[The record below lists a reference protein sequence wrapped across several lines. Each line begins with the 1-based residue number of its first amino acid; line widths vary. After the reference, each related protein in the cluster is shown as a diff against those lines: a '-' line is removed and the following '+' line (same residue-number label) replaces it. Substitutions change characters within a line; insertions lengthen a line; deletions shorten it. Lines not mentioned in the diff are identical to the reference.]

1 VRKEVAVDY
10 DLVVRGGLIVDGSGE
25 PGYQGDVAVAGGRI
39 AEVGKVAG
47 SGRTEIDADGLVV
60 APGFVDGH
68 THMDAQVFWD
78 ELGSSS
84 CWQGVTTAVMGNCG
98 YTLAPVR
105 ADQRRLVSIN
115 LERAEDIP
123 AGALAEGVP
132 WTWSTFSEYLD
143 VVDALPKGINYAGS
157 IGHSALRIRAMG
169 ERAFDSAATE
179 DDLAVMERELS
190 DALRAGAMGL
200 STSRNKGHTTSDDRP
215 VASRA
220 ATWDEL
226 TRLITLIGR
235 ESSGNFQM
243 GGDEG
248 ASIDEHL
255 RRLQRLAISTGVPI
269 VNNTGD
275 PGAIP
280 LFDETVTRGG
290 QLWILTHCRGFCVLQ
305 SFRSKLSF
313 DFLPGTE
320 WASVRSRPLAEQ
332 RQLLQDPDVR
342 ARLIHAAHHGTY
354 QPVSSADP
362 FKPDFEKIFTM
373 SSSYLPTV
381 SVAEEARRRGVD
393 PVDVMIDTALADD
406 FNTVFVQSFW
416 DTSAR
421 AFYAGEKEDEFATL
435 LRNPNTAMTFTDAG
449 AHQGQ
454 VSDCSIQTHLL
465 AYWVRERQLFSLEEA
480 VRMITHQPAKVW
492 HLRDRGLLTQG
503 YAADITIF
511 DPATV
516 APQIP
521 QVVHD
526 VPGGASRFE
535 QRAVGYHAT
544 IVNGQVF
551 TQDGKPTEARAGRL
565 LRAGRA

>member
-1 VRKEVAVDY
+1 MAVDY

-25 PGYQGDVAVAGGRI
+25 PGLQGDVAVAGGRI
-39 AEVGKVAG
+39 VEIGKVAG
-47 SGRTEIDADGLVV
+47 SGRTELDAAGLVV

-98 YTLAPVR
+98 YTLAPVT

-115 LERAEDIP
+115 IERAEDIP
-123 AGALAEGVP
+123 AAALAEGVP
-132 WTWSTFSEYLD
+132 WTWSTFAEYLD
-143 VVDALPKGINYAGS
+143 AVDALPKGINYAGS

-169 ERAFDSAATE
+169 ERAFDSVATE
-179 DDLAVMERELS
+179 DDLVVMERELS

-220 ATWDEL
+220 ASWAEL

-248 ASIDEHL
+248 ATIDEHL
-255 RRLQRLAISTGVPI
+255 RRLQQLAISTGVPV

-275 PGAIP
+275 PSAIP

-290 QLWILTHCRGFCVLQ
+290 QLWILTHCRGFSVLQ
-305 SFRSKLSF
+305 SFRSRLSF
-313 DFLPGTE
+313 DFLPDSE
-320 WASVRSRPLAEQ
+320 WARVRSRPLAEQ
-332 RQLLQDPDVR
+332 RHLLQDPDVR
-342 ARLIHAAHHGTY
+342 ARLIHEAHHGTY
-354 QPVSSADP
+354 HPISSADP
-362 FKPDFEKIFTM
+362 FEPDFEKIFTM
-373 SSSYLPTV
+373 SDPYRPTV

-393 PVDVMIDTALADD
+393 PVEIMIDTALADD

-421 AFYAGEKEDEFATL
+421 AFYAGENEDKFATL

-492 HLRDRGLLTQG
+492 KLHDRGLLKTG

-511 DPATV
+511 DPTSV

-526 VPGGASRFE
+526 VPGGASRLE

-544 IVNGQVF
+544 IVNGELF
-551 TQDGKPTEARAGRL
+551 TQDGKPTQARAGRL
-565 LRAGRA
+565 LRSGRA

>member
-1 VRKEVAVDY
+1 MAVDY

-39 AEVGKVAG
+39 VEVGKVAG
-47 SGRTEIDADGLVV
+47 SGRTELDAGGLVV

-84 CWQGVTTAVMGNCG
+84 CWQGVTTAIMGNCG

-132 WTWSTFSEYLD
+132 WTWSTFAEYLD
-143 VVDALPKGINYAGS
+143 AVDALPKGINYAGS

-226 TRLITLIGR
+226 TRLITLVGR

-393 PVDVMIDTALADD
+393 PVEVMIDTAIADD

-421 AFYAGEKEDEFATL
+421 AFYAGEDEDAFATL

-465 AYWVRERQLFSLEEA
+465 AYWVRERQTFTIEEA

-492 HLRDRGLLTQG
+492 HLRDRGLLTPG

-511 DPATV
+511 DPGTV
-516 APQIP
+516 APEIP
-521 QVVHD
+521 RVVND

-544 IVNGQVF
+544 IVNGQIF
-551 TQDGKPTEARAGRL
+551 TSDGKPTEARAGRL